1 MIINGKT
8 AIVTGGASGMGE
20 ATVIRLHRAG
30 ARVVIADLNE
40 EKGQELAAQLGSNA
54 LCIKTDISSVDEV
67 QHLCKAANDAFGAVH
82 ILVNNAG
89 LGTIGRTLGKNGPL
103 NLKVFKKTIEVNLIG
118 SFNMLSNAAWEMDK
132 NEGEDGEKGVIIN
145 VSSIAAYDG
154 QIGQASYSASK
165 AGIVGM
171 TLPVARDLARHGIR
185 VFTIAPGIIDTPM
198 LKEVPE
204 PARQSLAKQVPFPA
218 RLGDPDEFAR
228 LVQHIIE
235 NGYLNA
241 ECIRLDG
248 GIRMGPS

>member
-20 ATVIRLHRAG
+20 ATVIRLHQAG

-40 EKGQELAAQLGSNA
+40 EKGNKLALQLGINA
-54 LCIKTDISSVDEV
+54 ICIKTDVSSVDEV
-67 QHLCKAANDAFGAVH
+67 QYLCKAAVEAFGAVH

-89 LGTIGRTLGKNGPL
+89 LGTIGRTLGKSGPL
-103 NLKVFKKTIEVNLIG
+103 NLKVFKKTIEVNLVG
-118 SFNMLSNAAWEMDK
+118 AFNMLSNAAWEMDK
-132 NEGEDGEKGVIIN
+132 NEREDGEKGVIIN

-165 AGIVGM
+165 AGIIGM
-171 TLPVARDLARHGIR
+171 TLPIARDLARHGIR
-185 VFTIAPGIIDTPM
+185 VCTIAPGIIDTPM

-248 GIRMGPS
+248 GIRMGPQ

>member
-1 MIINGKT
+1 MVINGKT

-20 ATVIRLHRAG
+20 ATVIRLYQAG

-40 EKGQELAAQLGSNA
+40 EKGKALAEQLGNNA
-54 LCIKTDISSVDEV
+54 ICMKTDISSVDDV
-67 QHLCKAANDAFGAVH
+67 KSLCMSTMETFGAIH

-89 LGTIGRTLGKNGPL
+89 LGTVGRTLGKKGPL
-103 NLKVFKKTIEVNLIG
+103 NLNVFKKTIEVNLVG
-118 SFNMLSNAAWEMDK
+118 AFNMLSNAAWEMDQ
-132 NEGEDGEKGVIIN
+132 NEGEDGEKGVIVN

-154 QIGQASYSASK
+154 QIGQASYAASK
-165 AGIVGM
+165 AGIAGM
-171 TLPVARDLARHGIR
+171 TLPIARDLARHGIR
-185 VFTIAPGIIDTPM
+185 VCTIAPGIIDTPM

-218 RLGDPDEFAR
+218 RLGEPDEFAR

-248 GIRMGPS
+248 GIRMGPQ